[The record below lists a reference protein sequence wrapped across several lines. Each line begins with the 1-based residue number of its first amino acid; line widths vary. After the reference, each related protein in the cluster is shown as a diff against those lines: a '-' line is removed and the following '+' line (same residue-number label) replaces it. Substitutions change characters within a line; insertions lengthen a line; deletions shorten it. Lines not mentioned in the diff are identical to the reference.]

1 MRWTRRAVAKL
12 LRDVGCAAGRC
23 RFAVVRSYRSD
34 RTIGVA
40 VIGKRY
46 LAVSLRTSVS
56 QVALGGVFITTVGL
70 VLGAA

>member
-1 MRWTRRAVAKL
+1 
-12 LRDVGCAAGRC
+12 
-23 RFAVVRSYRSD
+23 
-34 RTIGVA
+34 

-46 LAVSLRTSVS
+46 LAASLRTSVS